1 MDAQKRDVTT
11 LAAAG
16 IFAGPVAWAIDLE
29 LRFAL
34 VTYVCANHAGWIMW
48 LITICALAVSLSG
61 VLLASRVP
69 GRFFSLTGMLI
80 SGMFALA
87 ILAMSI
93 PDLFLRA
100 CD

>member
-1 MDAQKRDVTT
+1 MDAQKRDVAT
-11 LAAAG
+11 LSAAG

-29 LRFAL
+29 LRYAL
-34 VTYVCANHAGWIMW
+34 VTRVCANHAGWVMW
-48 LITICALAVSLSG
+48 LVTLIALATALFG
-61 VLLASRVP
+61 VRASSRVP
-69 GRFFSLTGMLI
+69 DHFLRLTGMLT

-87 ILAMSI
+87 IIAMSI

>member
-1 MDAQKRDVTT
+1 MDAQKRDVVS

-34 VTYVCANHAGWIMW
+34 VTYVCANHAAWIMW
-48 LITICALAVSLSG
+48 LITLLALGAALAG
-61 VLLASRVP
+61 VLLSWRVP
-69 GRFFSLTGMLI
+69 QRFLSLTGMLT

-87 ILAMSI
+87 IIAMSI
-93 PDLFLRA
+93 PDIFLRA

>member
-1 MDAQKRDVTT
+1 MDAQKRDVVA
-11 LAAAG
+11 LSSAG

-29 LRFAL
+29 LRYAL
-34 VTYVCANHAGWIMW
+34 VHYVCANHAGWIMW
-48 LITICALAVSLSG
+48 LITLLALAAALLG
-61 VLLASRVP
+61 VLLSARVP
-69 GRFFSLTGMLI
+69 NRFLSLTGMLT

-87 ILAMSI
+87 IVAMSI

>member
-1 MDAQKRDVTT
+1 MDAQKRDVVA
-11 LAAAG
+11 LSGAG
-16 IFAGPVAWAIDLE
+16 IFAGPVAWVIDLE

-48 LITICALAVSLSG
+48 LVTILALALSLLG
-61 VLLASRVP
+61 VFLSARVP
-69 GRFFSLTGMLI
+69 QRFLSLTGMLT

-87 ILAMSI
+87 IIAMAI